1 MVFGN
6 NDDARDVDFDSGSFN
21 DIDEDFDKAI
31 AGDDDNVD
39 ASVNVIM

>member
-1 MVFGN
+1 MLVMWSAG
-6 NDDARDVDFDSGSFN
+6 FN
-21 DIDEDFDKAI
+21 DIYEDFDKVI